1 MDDRLSQ
8 TVLKEIV
15 ARLRCLVCH
24 RRFRMSDAQIVGRRG
39 NAWAM
44 RVRCPMCN
52 TQAIVFAVVTEQMA
66 QTLYSDLTPD
76 EWERFK
82 DALPISIDD
91 VIAFH
96 RFIQSYEGDF
106 TEIMDEPLPP
116 EPLG

>member
-1 MDDRLSQ
+1 MDERLSQ

-15 ARLRCLVCH
+15 ARLRCMVCK
-24 RRFRMSDAQIVGRRG
+24 RRFRASDAQVVGRRG

-44 RVRCPMCN
+44 RVNCPICH
-52 TQAIVFAVVTEQMA
+52 TQALVFAVVTEHMA

-82 DALPISIDD
+82 NAPPISIDD

-96 RFIQSYEGDF
+96 RFIQSYKGDF
-106 TEIMDEPLPP
+106 SEIMDEPLPP
-116 EPLG
+116 D